1 MQLGNLSLKESV
13 NNLNNDLPNFQ
24 REKRK
29 MKKTAKKI
37 NIDNL
42 KSRRIKDSVYK
53 SLVIFFSILTIS
65 PIVLII
71 YKLIVKGI
79 NQISFDFL
87 IKIPP
92 NSYEAMVALNAGE
105 IIPGGIANGI
115 TGTLIMVIM
124 ASVIAIPVGVVTGIF
139 LYENPGKF
147 LANLTR
153 NVSDILQGVPSIVLG
168 LISYI
173 WVVKNIT
180 NGYSAL
186 AGSVSLAIMMLPMII
201 RSTEE
206 TLKMI
211 PVSIKEAAL
220 ALGVPY
226 YKVIIKVLIPTGFSG
241 LLTGI
246 LLGISRVL
254 GETAP
259 LMLTALGSTMI
270 NFDIAKPTSAIPL
283 LIWEFYNDPNMV
295 GLIWSSSLLLMIMVL
310 SLNIV
315 SKQIAARTK

>member
-1 MQLGNLSLKESV
+1 MN
-13 NNLNNDLPNFQ
+13 
-24 REKRK
+24 
-29 MKKTAKKI
+29 TATNKI
-37 NIDNL
+37 HIDNL
-42 KSRRIKDSVYK
+42 KSRTVKNRVVKG
-53 SLVIFFSILTIS
+53 LVIALSLLTIS

-71 YKLIVKGI
+71 YELVAKGI
-79 NQISFDFL
+79 KQISFDFL
-87 IKIPP
+87 IKTPP
-92 NSYEAMVALNAGE
+92 DTFEAMTAVANNEL
-105 IIPGGIANGI
+105 IPGGIANGI
-115 TGTLIMVIM
+115 TGTLLMVTL
-124 ASVIAIPVGVVTGIF
+124 ASVFAIPIGVVAGIY

-147 LANLTR
+147 LANFTR
-153 NVSDILQGVPSIVLG
+153 NISDILQGVPSIVLG

-173 WVVKNIT
+173 WVVKHIT

-186 AGSVSLAIMMLPMII
+186 AGSVSLAIMMLPMIV

-211 PVSIKEAAL
+211 PQSIKEAAL

-226 YKVIIKVLIPTGFSG
+226 YKVLIRVLIPTGFSG

-259 LMLTALGSTMI
+259 LLLTALGSSMI
-270 NFDIAKPTSAIPL
+270 NFDITKPTSAIPL

-295 GLIWSSSLLLMIMVL
+295 DLIWSSSLLLMAMVL
-310 SLNIV
+310 TLNIV
-315 SKQIAARTK
+315 SKQIAARTT

>member
-1 MQLGNLSLKESV
+1 MNATSQ
-13 NNLNNDLPNFQ
+13 
-24 REKRK
+24 
-29 MKKTAKKI
+29 KI
-37 NIDNL
+37 EISNL
-42 KSRRIKDSVYK
+42 KYRTIKDR
-53 SLVIFFSILTIS
+53 VIKGVIIAFSFITIS

-71 YKLIVKGI
+71 YKLIEKGI
-79 NQISFDFL
+79 RQISFDFIL
-87 IKIPP
+87 KTPP
-92 NSYEAMVALNAGE
+92 STFEAMTALSNGE

-115 TGTLIMVIM
+115 TGTLLMVTL
-124 ASVIAIPVGVVTGIF
+124 ASILAIPVGVVTGIY

-173 WVVKNIT
+173 WVVKHIT
-180 NGYSAL
+180 NGFSAL
-186 AGSVSLAIMMLPMII
+186 AGSVSLSIMMLPMIV

-211 PVSIKEAAL
+211 PQTIKEAAL

-270 NFDIAKPTSAIPL
+270 NFDISKPTSAIPL

-295 GLIWSSSLLLMIMVL
+295 DLIWSSSLLLMFMVL
-310 SLNIV
+310 ALNII
-315 SKQIAARTK
+315 SKQIASRSK

>member
-1 MQLGNLSLKESV
+1 MSSSANLMV
-13 NNLNNDLPNFQ
+13 
-24 REKRK
+24 
-29 MKKTAKKI
+29 
-37 NIDNL
+37 DNL
-42 KSRRIKDSVYK
+42 GRRTLKDKFYK
-53 SLVIFFSILTIS
+53 VLVVVLSIVTIS

-71 YKLIVKGI
+71 YELIVKGYR
-79 NQISFDFL
+79 QISFDFIL
-87 IKIPP
+87 KTPP
-92 NSYEAMVALNAGE
+92 DTFEAMTALSNGE
-105 IIPGGIANGI
+105 LIPGGIANGL
-115 TGTLIMVIM
+115 TGTLLMVVL
-124 ASVIAIPVGVVTGIF
+124 ASVIAIPVGVITGIY

-168 LISYI
+168 LIAYMWI
-173 WVVKNIT
+173 VKPIT
-180 NGYSAL
+180 NGFSAL
-186 AGSVSLAIMMLPMII
+186 AGSVSLSIMMLPMIV

-211 PVSIKEAAL
+211 PQTIKEAAL

-226 YKVIIKVLIPTGFSG
+226 YKVILRVLIPTSFSG

-270 NFDIAKPTSAIPL
+270 NLDITKPTSAVPL

-295 GLIWSSSLLLMIMVL
+295 DLIWSSSLLLMAMVL
-310 SLNIV
+310 ALNLI
-315 SKQIAARTK
+315 SKRIAARTK

>member
-1 MQLGNLSLKESV
+1 MV
-13 NNLNNDLPNFQ
+13 
-24 REKRK
+24 
-29 MKKTAKKI
+29 
-37 NIDNL
+37 DNL
-42 KSRRIKDSVYK
+42 GRRTLKDKLFKGLVALLSV
-53 SLVIFFSILTIS
+53 VTIS

-71 YKLIVKGI
+71 YELVAKGI
-79 NQISFDFL
+79 KQISFDFI
-87 IKIPP
+87 IKTPP
-92 NSYEAMVALNAGE
+92 DTFEAMTALSNGE
-105 IIPGGIANGI
+105 LIPGGIANGI
-115 TGTLIMVIM
+115 TGTLLMVVL
-124 ASVIAIPVGVVTGIF
+124 ASVIAIPVGVITGIY

-168 LISYI
+168 LIAYMWI
-173 WVVKNIT
+173 VKPIT
-180 NGYSAL
+180 SGFSAL
-186 AGSVSLAIMMLPMII
+186 AGSVSLSIMMLPMIV

-211 PVSIKEAAL
+211 PQTIKEAAL

-226 YKVIIKVLIPTGFSG
+226 YKVILRVLIPTSFSG

-259 LMLTALGSTMI
+259 LMLTALGSTII
-270 NFDIAKPTSAIPL
+270 NLDITKPTSAVPL

-295 GLIWSSSLLLMIMVL
+295 DLIWSSSLFLMAMVL
-310 SLNIV
+310 TLNLV
-315 SKQIAARTK
+315 SKRIVARTK

>member
-1 MQLGNLSLKESV
+1 MNRV
-13 NNLNNDLPNFQ
+13 NNILL
-24 REKRK
+24 
-29 MKKTAKKI
+29 
-37 NIDNL
+37 IDNL
-42 KSRRIKDSVYK
+42 RSRAIKNKVIK
-53 SLVIFFSILTIS
+53 SLVVALSLITIL

-71 YKLIVKGI
+71 YKLVAKGI
-79 NQISFDFL
+79 KQISFDFIL
-87 IKIPP
+87 KTPP
-92 NSYEAMVALNAGE
+92 DTFEAMTALTNNE

-115 TGTLIMVIM
+115 TGTLLMVIL
-124 ASVIAIPVGVVTGIF
+124 ASVIAIPVGVVTGIY

-168 LISYI
+168 LIAYMWI
-173 WVVKNIT
+173 VKPVT
-180 NGYSAL
+180 NGFSAL
-186 AGSVSLAIMMLPMII
+186 AGSVSLSIMMLPMII

-211 PVSIKEAAL
+211 PQTIKEAAL

-226 YKVIIKVLIPTGFSG
+226 YKVILKVLIPTSFSG

-259 LMLTALGSTMI
+259 LMLTALGSTII
-270 NFDIAKPTSAIPL
+270 NFNISKPTSAIPL

-295 GLIWSSSLLLMIMVL
+295 DLIWSSSLLLMAMVL
-310 SLNIV
+310 ALNII
-315 SKQIAARTK
+315 SKRIAARTK

>member
-1 MQLGNLSLKESV
+1 
-13 NNLNNDLPNFQ
+13 
-24 REKRK
+24 
-29 MKKTAKKI
+29 MKYQHKQIAKSK
-37 NIDNL
+37 L
-42 KSRRIKDSVYK
+42 KSRTIKDKAIRVLVVLLSV
-53 SLVIFFSILTIS
+53 VTIS

-71 YKLIVKGI
+71 FKLIEKGYK
-79 NQISFDFL
+79 QISFDF
-87 IKIPP
+87 IMKTPP
-92 NSYEAMVALNAGE
+92 NSYEAMTALANGE
-105 IIPGGIANGI
+105 LIPGGIANGI
-115 TGTLIMVIM
+115 TGTLLMMVAAAAM
-124 ASVIAIPVGVVTGIF
+124 AIPVGVVTGIY

-147 LANLTR
+147 MANLTR
-153 NVSDILQGVPSIVLG
+153 NISDILQGVPSIVLG
-168 LISYI
+168 LIAYI
-173 WVVKNIT
+173 WVVKGIT

-186 AGSVSLAIMMLPMII
+186 AGSVSLAIMMLPMIV

-211 PVSIKEAAL
+211 PVTIKEAAL

-226 YKVIIKVLIPTGFSG
+226 YKVILKVLIPTGFSG

-259 LMLTALGSTMI
+259 LMLTALGSTII
-270 NFDIAKPTSAIPL
+270 NLDITKPTSAVPL

-295 GLIWSSSLLLMIMVL
+295 GLIWSSSLLLMAIVL
-310 SLNIV
+310 SLNLI